1 MTKYYIIFWGTILSQ
16 PPEFVFPVP
25 RLTTDLIGLTTLFD
39 KPTPPKRT
47 IRTKLITVVWYGF
60 GNAAGTGFGDVLV
73 STSGIHYRY
82 GIWGNDL
89 EGKLSNY
96 RKLVNLSSA
105 VEEHVATLQFLHLTR
120 LIAAAEDSTT
130 QNNLTQA
137 EFFLFTDN
145 GVAEGAFY
153 RGTSSNKNLFELVL
167 CLKQLELAHAL
178 RLHIIHIAGTRI
190 QSQGTD
196 GLSWGTP
203 LILDP
208 THQVPLHLGAHQRSS
223 SVISW
228 CQGWFPDTFTLR
240 PLAES
245 DWFFTGHC
253 LTMVQPIWTD
263 CGIRTW
269 QTPSRKRSSGYHRL
283 QLATLR
289 LSSSVFRDKSA
300 QNLRTCLSAP
310 TS

>member
-1 MTKYYIIFWGTILSQ
+1 MGGRAMTKYYIIFWGTILSQ

-145 GVAEGAFY
+145 GVAEGAF
-153 RGTSSNKNLFELVL
+153 
-167 CLKQLELAHAL
+167 
-178 RLHIIHIAGTRI
+178 
-190 QSQGTD
+190 
-196 GLSWGTP
+196 
-203 LILDP
+203 
-208 THQVPLHLGAHQRSS
+208 
-223 SVISW
+223 
-228 CQGWFPDTFTLR
+228 
-240 PLAES
+240 
-245 DWFFTGHC
+245 
-253 LTMVQPIWTD
+253 
-263 CGIRTW
+263 
-269 QTPSRKRSSGYHRL
+269 
-283 QLATLR
+283 
-289 LSSSVFRDKSA
+289 
-300 QNLRTCLSAP
+300 
-310 TS
+310 